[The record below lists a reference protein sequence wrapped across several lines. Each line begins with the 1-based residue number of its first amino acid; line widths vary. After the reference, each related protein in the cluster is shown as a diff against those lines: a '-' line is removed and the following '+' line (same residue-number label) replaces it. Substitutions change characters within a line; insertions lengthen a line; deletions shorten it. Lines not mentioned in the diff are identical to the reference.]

1 MPRKKN
7 ETTLETVEAPKK
19 TTRKKAEEV
28 KEAVVATEKKVR
40 STAKKTAAKVEE
52 TMKAAEKAIEEKKPV
67 RRAKKPTPVITIQSM
82 MGGEIS
88 VDEILKR
95 IEEKT
100 AGKAV
105 SAVYVKSEENKAFY
119 VADGEDG
126 SIDLWD

>member
-1 MPRKKN
+1 M
-7 ETTLETVEAPKK
+7 
-19 TTRKKAEEV
+19 
-28 KEAVVATEKKVR
+28 
-40 STAKKTAAKVEE
+40 
-52 TMKAAEKAIEEKKPV
+52 
-67 RRAKKPTPVITIQSM
+67 
-82 MGGEIS
+82 
-88 VDEILKR
+88 DEILKR